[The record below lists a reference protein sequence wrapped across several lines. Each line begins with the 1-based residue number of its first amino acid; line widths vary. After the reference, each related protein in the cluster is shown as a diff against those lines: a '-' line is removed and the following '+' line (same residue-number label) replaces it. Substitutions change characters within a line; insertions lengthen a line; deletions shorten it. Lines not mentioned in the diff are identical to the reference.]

1 MSGYQTW
8 REYLIEKLTA
18 DHERAVDYLDV
29 ALEEYQSDKD
39 AHLFFVALRT
49 VVESQGGIAA
59 LAKRTCIEPK
69 VLLEMLSGEEIP
81 HIDMLAPVLTALG
94 CRLSIQPLKDTNSS
108 ADKNYSV
115 APRERADTHL
125 EATTER
131 GDLR

>member
-1 MSGYQTW
+1 MSEYQTW

-39 AHLFFVALRT
+39 SHLFFVALRT

-69 VLLEMLSGEEIP
+69 VLLEMLSGEEMP
-81 HIDMLAPVLTALG
+81 RIDMLNSIFVELG
-94 CRLSIQPLKDTNSS
+94 CRLSIQPLK
-108 ADKNYSV
+108 
-115 APRERADTHL
+115 
-125 EATTER
+125 TTEPK
-131 GDLR
+131 DELAASETSIVPSEVSTANLEVSTENQ